1 MVLHCPPQSQVIAS
15 LHSWFTVSGTAIL
28 GSVCLSSLVIYV
40 SQCNSSFCFDCV
52 YRLLVFLS
60 SVCYFLV
67 FISCFS
73 VLVLLFSY
81 FIYSSFYSFIFFT
94 SFLIHALGVLYVH
107 GNLLIR
113 DVCPHSLPLQNAAV
127 ELQRRES
134 QILPPVKSYL
144 LLLAQTSYQNG
155 YIEQQ
160 ILQLGIEFF

>member
-1 MVLHCPPQSQVIAS
+1 MCNQFSICLCVLI
-15 LHSWFTVSGTAIL
+15 
-28 GSVCLSSLVIYV
+28 SVCMFS
-40 SQCNSSFCFDCV
+40 CFMFFD
-52 YRLLVFLS
+52 F
-60 SVCYFLV
+60 YFLV
-67 FISCFS
+67 SVFLFSCSVIVFVFVYFIFILFYQFHFIS
-73 VLVLLFSY
+73 Y
-81 FIYSSFYSFIFFT
+81 FT
-94 SFLIHALGVLYVH
+94 SFLIHALGVLCVH